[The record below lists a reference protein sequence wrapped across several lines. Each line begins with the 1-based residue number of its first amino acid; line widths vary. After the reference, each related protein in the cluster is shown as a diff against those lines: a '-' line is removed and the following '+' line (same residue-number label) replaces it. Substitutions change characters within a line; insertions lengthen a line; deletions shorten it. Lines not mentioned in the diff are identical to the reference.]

1 MLTQDRDAG
10 ASTDP
15 KSAHPVQ
22 RRGCGHVGGIV
33 ISNLYRLLLLGV
45 IVTLIVLVSINV
57 RRAKTDPGLIPGRHQ
72 DANGLHPKMLSHT
85 YARQW
90 VRTLRGIMCS
100 CVEFKRPIGKQL
112 TASGRL

>member
-57 RRAKTDPGLIPGRHQ
+57 RRAKTDPGLIPGRIRMQ
-72 DANGLHPKMLSHT
+72 TACIPKCCHT
-85 YARQW
+85 HMRDSGSAR
-90 VRTLRGIMCS
+90 
-100 CVEFKRPIGKQL
+100 
-112 TASGRL
+112 